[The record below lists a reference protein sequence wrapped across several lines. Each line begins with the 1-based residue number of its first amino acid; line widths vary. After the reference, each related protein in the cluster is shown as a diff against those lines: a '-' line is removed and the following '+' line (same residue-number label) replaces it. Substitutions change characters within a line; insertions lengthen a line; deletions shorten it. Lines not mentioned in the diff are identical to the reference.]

1 MKNEHS
7 GKCFGRKLSMGIPS
21 YDEPVEKSNGTPLK
35 NRFSAQHDVSMS
47 EAMKK
52 VKGVG
57 TSAQSNKKNVMY

>member
-1 MKNEHS
+1 MKNENS

-21 YDEPVEKSNGTPLK
+21 YDEAVKKSKLVPEK

-47 EAMKK
+47 EAMKV

-57 TSAQSNKKNVMY
+57 TSAESNKKNVMY